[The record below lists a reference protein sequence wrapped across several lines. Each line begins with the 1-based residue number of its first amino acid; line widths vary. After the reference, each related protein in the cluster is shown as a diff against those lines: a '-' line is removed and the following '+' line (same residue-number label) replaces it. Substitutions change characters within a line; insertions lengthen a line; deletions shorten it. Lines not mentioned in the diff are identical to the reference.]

1 MTDVVKAIN
10 PARTPGFKFGLV
22 VLLGVLLS
30 LPLLSVYM
38 LVYDRHSQSTTATSG
53 IVAGWG
59 EQQTLSGPFL
69 VIPFTRV
76 VQVTST
82 DNGKTVTERKLS
94 DESLVVSPTQVTID
108 TRLDPELR
116 KVSIYEAVIYTANLH
131 MQGSFALPDLAAI
144 KIDPA
149 RVHFDQ
155 MRIAVGID
163 NSRGL
168 AGAQPTVAIN
178 GKTLSLIPGSGLSMN
193 SGSGFSAM
201 LPAAPAP
208 GQPLPFDIRFQLRGH
223 DTITV
228 VPSAQDT
235 RWHVSSVWPNPS
247 FLGGFLP
254 TSRKV
259 SPQGFEA
266 DWQIGNLA
274 LNRPTVS
281 VGEQSP
287 DRDAQVSVAL
297 IDTVDFYSQVSRA
310 AKYGFLFIGFT
321 FVALLMFDIVLGV
334 NVPGP
339 AYLMVGV
346 GLILF
351 FVLLL
356 AFAEVMGFTPAY
368 LVASGAIVGLLS
380 SYSAAILKSWRRS
393 VVIAAM
399 LAGLYVVLYVLLSL
413 EAWSLL
419 IGSLLIFVALA
430 TVMYFT
436 RNVNWRPIATAAAVA
451 TQTELT
457 KVHE

>member
-1 MTDVVKAIN
+1 MTDVVNALN
-10 PARTPGFKFGLV
+10 PARTPAFKFGLV
-22 VLLGVLLS
+22 VLLGVLLAV
-30 LPLLSVYM
+30 PLWSVYL
-38 LVYDRHSQSTTATSG
+38 LVYDRESQSDTARSG

-59 EQQTLSGPFL
+59 DRQTLSGPFL

-76 VQVTST
+76 VNVTST
-82 DNGKTVTERKLS
+82 ENGKTVTERKLS
-94 DESLVVSPTQVTID
+94 DESLVVSPTEVAID

-116 KVSIYEAVIYTANLH
+116 KVSIYEAVIYTASLH
-131 MQGSFALPDLAAI
+131 MQGSFALPDLAAL

-149 RVHFDQ
+149 WVHVDQ

-163 NSRGL
+163 NTRGL
-168 AGAQPTVAIN
+168 AGSQPSVAIN
-178 GKTLSLIPGSGLSMN
+178 GNMLSLIPGSGLNLN
-193 SGSGFSAM
+193 SGEGFSAL
-201 LPAAPAP
+201 LPIAPAR

-235 RWHVSSVWPNPS
+235 RWHVSSSWPNPS

-254 TSRKV
+254 VSREV
-259 SPQGFEA
+259 SSQGFEA

-281 VGEQSP
+281 IGEPQSE
-287 DRDAQVSVAL
+287 REARVSVAL
-297 IDTVDFYSQVSRA
+297 IDTVDFYSQVTRA

-321 FVALLMFDIVLGV
+321 FVALLMFDVVLGV

-339 AYLMVGV
+339 AYVMVGV

-356 AFAEVMGFTPAY
+356 AFAEVIGFTPAY

-380 SYSAAILKSWRRS
+380 CYSAAILKSWRRS

-413 EAWSLL
+413 EGWSLL
-419 IGSLLIFVALA
+419 IGSLLIFAALA
-430 TVMYFT
+430 AVMYFT
-436 RNVNWRPIATAAAVA
+436 RNVNWRPVAAAVE
-451 TQTELT
+451 TQT
-457 KVHE
+457 

>member
-10 PARTPGFKFGLV
+10 PARTPAFKFGLV
-22 VLLGVLLS
+22 VLLGVLLAV
-30 LPLLSVYM
+30 PLWSVYL
-38 LVYDRHSQSTTATSG
+38 LVYDRESQSDTARSG

-59 EQQTLSGPFL
+59 DQQTLSGPFL

-82 DNGKTVTERKLS
+82 DDGKTVTERKHR
-94 DESLVVSPTQVTID
+94 DESLVVSPTQVAID

-131 MQGSFALPDLAAI
+131 MQGSFALPDFAAL

-168 AGAQPTVAIN
+168 SGSQPTVAIN

-193 SGSGFSAM
+193 SGNGFSAV
-201 LPAAPAP
+201 LPGGAVP
-208 GQPLPFDIRFQLRGH
+208 GQTLPFDIRFQLRGH

-228 VPSAQDT
+228 MPSAQDT

-254 TSRKV
+254 VSRKV

-281 VGEQSP
+281 IGEHMP

-297 IDTVDFYSQVSRA
+297 IDTVDFYSQVTRA

-339 AYLMVGV
+339 AYVMVGV

-356 AFAEVMGFTPAY
+356 AFAEVIGFTPAY
-368 LVASGAIVGLLS
+368 LVASAAIVGLLS
-380 SYSAAILKSWRRS
+380 CYSAAILKSWRRS

-413 EAWSLL
+413 EGWSLL
-419 IGSLLIFVALA
+419 IGSLLIFAALA
-430 TVMYFT
+430 AVMYFT
-436 RNVNWRPIATAAAVA
+436 RNVNWRPTAAAVE
-451 TQTELT
+451 TQA
-457 KVHE
+457 